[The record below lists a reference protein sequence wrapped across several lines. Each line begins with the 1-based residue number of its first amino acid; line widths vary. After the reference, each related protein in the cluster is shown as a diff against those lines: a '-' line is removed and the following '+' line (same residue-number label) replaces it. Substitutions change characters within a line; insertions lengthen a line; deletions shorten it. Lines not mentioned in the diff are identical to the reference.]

1 MEALANNYLMTIS
14 ASVLQVLEEKIAAL
28 KLMSAGMN
36 HVKMVELALAVR
48 EVMNVIVPLDFT
60 VKTVLKQ
67 AEEPHL
73 VPGFLLNPP

>member
-1 MEALANNYLMTIS
+1 MTIS

-36 HVKMVELALAVR
+36 RVKMVELALAVK

-60 VKTVLKQ
+60 AKTVLKQ
-67 AEEPHL
+67 AEEPRL

>member
-1 MEALANNYLMTIS
+1 MEVLASNYLMTTS
-14 ASVLQVLEEKIAAL
+14 VNVLQVLEEKIAAL
-28 KLMSAGMN
+28 RLMSAGTN
-36 HVKMVELALAVR
+36 RVKMVELALAVK

-73 VPGFLLNPP
+73 VPGFLLNPL